1 MAVQFHDVNA
11 QLLL

>member
-1 MAVQFHDVNA
+1 MKGTQLVNA